1 MQAVSATPGSRIVER
16 NLKIVVSQEPTKSG
30 PSSFTP
36 APLPC
41 GAISLQARRDDRAG
55 LHRLLVEAGLLGRH
69 GIEALRS
76 DRHEMALHLTTLNR
90 DQPIQSFEPRRNH
103 LFVPGAH
110 SRSNQ
115 SLRQSRIAVCQP
127 ILKPLPVIGTV
138 A

>member
-16 NLKIVVSQEPTKSG
+16 NLKIVVPQEPIKSG

-55 LHRLLVEAGLLGRH
+55 LHRLLVEAGLLGCH

-76 DRHEMALHLTTLNR
+76 DRHEMALHLTTLN
-90 DQPIQSFEPRRNH
+90 Q
-103 LFVPGAH
+103 
-110 SRSNQ
+110 
-115 SLRQSRIAVCQP
+115 
-127 ILKPLPVIGTV
+127 IGR
-138 A
+138 ASCRERM